1 MGNNY
6 NGYSNSNYNKNQNS
20 QYYGSQKPTVNNPV
34 TLCSQQLKLPL
45 SIEYANA
52 DVYLPTGKAYKFAS
66 ELKDIPSSQ
75 MRKILDE
82 VKGVLFTM
90 QNANILTDEIKSKLF
105 MIVPMTAYVY
115 GRYKNYKNLYDFVR
129 NHLNNETIK
138 SFADIKAFDKLYT
151 CIIAYHKTLSSK

>member
-6 NGYSNSNYNKNQNS
+6 NSYGNYNKNQNS
-20 QYYGSQKPTVNNPV
+20 QYFSSQKPTMNNPV
-34 TLCSQQLKLPL
+34 TLCSQQVKQPL
-45 SIEYANA
+45 SIEYASA
-52 DVYLPTGKAYKFAS
+52 DVYLPAGKAYKFAS
-66 ELKDIPSSQ
+66 ELKGIPSSQ

-82 VKGVLFTM
+82 VKSVLFAM
-90 QNANILTDEIKSKLF
+90 QNVNELTNEVKSKLF

-129 NHLNNETIK
+129 THLNNDTIK
-138 SFADIKAFDKLYT
+138 SFADIKVFDKLYT